1 MHTRFIKIALL
12 AATLAAG
19 TAALAQNR
27 HDSHDN
33 NRGDR
38 DRNDRYEQRDRSDR
52 RDDAGRRDDRGP
64 DRYADGRRNDRYDY
78 RQDGRGDRNRGA
90 GPRHDLR
97 KGARLPSEYRNRQYV
112 VDNWRAHRLSAPPR
126 GHHWVQTGN
135 DYVLTAIATGVI
147 ASIIL
152 GH

>member
-1 MHTRFIKIALL
+1 MQTRFIQAALL

-19 TAALAQNR
+19 TAAQAQNR
-27 HDSHDN
+27 HDNDRRDN
-33 NRGDR
+33 DR
-38 DRNDRYEQRDRSDR
+38 DRHEQRDRSDV
-52 RDDAGRRDDRGP
+52 RDRRDDRGP

-78 RQDGRGDRNRGA
+78 RHDDRGDRNRGA

-97 KGARLPSEYRNRQYV
+97 KGGRLPSEYRNRQYV
-112 VDNWRAHRLSAPPR
+112 VDDWRGHRLSAPPR

-147 ASIIL
+147 ANIIL
-152 GH
+152 GN